1 MNMKHSDSRLLAI
14 GAFYDYPVVKRAGRD
29 FHQVPLRVYREALP
43 EQVPDMDP
51 DVLNSAHVLVEAIPK
66 DAHMDFPGKP
76 LLESVGSYFRS
87 GVASHQLGTLGPLA
101 ADKRGSTSPRF
112 AATDLFLLDE
122 TDLYFE
128 CASVFTAHGWADR
141 GGGLSDAM
149 LNKVV
154 EIEGADFIENAKEAF
169 GEDGWRSYAGEV
181 AARHFAEPFSRL
193 WYAANLQSLYYAR
206 HDDLRLGYLLAE
218 YRIKMSYELFALRH
232 IEITEKN
239 RESGAKGGQAEK
251 KRERY
256 RCLDRLARQHFKEM
270 AFASDKDAMRLAKR
284 LAAEHDAEADEPL
297 FGANGKTLSRD
308 WFEEWLRHF
317 RQTARGVE

>member
-1 MNMKHSDSRLLAI
+1 MKSSGSRLRAI
-14 GAFYDYPVVKRAGRD
+14 ATFYDYPVVKKAGRD
-29 FHQVPLRVYREALP
+29 FHQVPLRAYREALP
-43 EQVPDMDP
+43 EQIPDDL
-51 DVLNSAHVLVEAIPK
+51 DDSSDSAHVLVEAIPN
-66 DAHMDFPGKP
+66 DAHMDFPGKAS
-76 LLESVGSYFRS
+76 LERFGSYFRS
-87 GVASHQLGTLGPLA
+87 GVVSHQLGTLEPLV
-101 ADKRGSTSPRF
+101 GSEGVSSSLRL
-112 AATDLFLLDE
+112 AATDLSILNE

-128 CASVFTAHGWADR
+128 CASVFTAHGWAGR

-154 EIEGADFIENAKEAF
+154 EIEGADFIESAKEAF

-206 HDDLRLGYLLAE
+206 HDELRLGYLLAE

-297 FGANGKTLSRD
+297 FGANGKALSRD

-317 RQTARGVE
+317 RQAARGVE